1 MSQSLSIGDPY
12 SLLLGAS
19 SGGFYSF
26 LPMPFEKARIEIENL
41 GVEEV
46 SSLYYILVTTL
57 GLMFPKWVSFMQFGG
72 GRGR

>member
-1 MSQSLSIGDPY
+1 
-12 SLLLGAS
+12 
-19 SGGFYSF
+19 
-26 LPMPFEKARIEIENL
+26 MPFEKARIEIENL

-57 GLMFPKWVSFMQFGG
+57 GLMFPKWVGFMQFGG